1 MDLGSIFSKA
11 EEKERSY
18 QDYLYALQEE
28 RKKIQVFH
36 RELPLS
42 LHLVTYAIESCRRQ
56 IAAELF
62 PPRADFRSGH
72 EDEELISD
80 GAPALEEFIPM
91 KLNSSTPEVDDE
103 ESGDTAMRKRD
114 WLKSVQLWTPHPSE
128 KDDKAPWMPVSGKEN
143 KSTITFLTFLS
154 QKRPFQEPVVLS
166 VDTQPVP
173 ASSPPPQTAS
183 STSETRGMRG
193 SSSSGADEKRPQ
205 THRKTRR
212 CWSQELHH
220 RFLDALHQLGGT
232 EVATPKRIREIMK
245 EDGLT
250 NDEVKSHLQKYRL
263 HSRRPCHTSQGNSGN
278 AQHQQVVFV
287 GGIWV
292 PSSDYTAT
300 IAAATERRPTA
311 KQAAAGP

>member
-1 MDLGSIFSKA
+1 MDLGLIFSKA

-18 QDYLYALQEE
+18 QDYLYALEEE

-91 KLNSSTPEVDDE
+91 KLNSSTPEADDE

-128 KDDKAPWMPVSGKEN
+128 EDDFLGRRTSPPLHSSLSSRRSG
-143 KSTITFLTFLS
+143 
-154 QKRPFQEPVVLS
+154 PFQEPVVLS
-166 VDTQPVP
+166 VDAQPVP

-232 EVATPKRIREIMK
+232 EEISFAFAAPM
-245 EDGLT
+245 
-250 NDEVKSHLQKYRL
+250 
-263 HSRRPCHTSQGNSGN
+263 HTSQGNSGN